1 MIENTCQV
9 CDSVMHVIGN
19 LQAANSLEVANSR
32 MEVSTYLS
40 VGDWHRSYDIC
51 ENCAKWLIA
60 ELNSFFYDNRTFTN
74 LSLGELQSRMDSV
87 ARDV

>member
-19 LQAANSLEVANSR
+19 LQAANSLEAANSR

-51 ENCAKWLIA
+51 ENCAERLIL
-60 ELNSFFYDNRTFTN
+60 ELDSFVNDSRAFSQ